1 MKKRKLIVISE
12 DALVYE
18 DTKTLMELP
27 TFSSI
32 WGRAAF
38 IDRVKSI
45 YPTVTYPC
53 HTTMQTGLYPDRHGV
68 VNNEQAILGE
78 RSSKWVHFRRSIAGE
93 TIFDWAKAAG
103 MTTAAVFWPV
113 TGCDPA
119 IDYLV
124 DEYWPQEGES
134 TIECF
139 RASGS
144 SDEVIE
150 KVVQPN
156 RHLVEGKHRL
166 HPYADEFVNACAC
179 SMIREFRPD
188 LLMIHPANIDG
199 YRHQSGVFSPKV
211 THALHEIDMWLCD
224 LMKACEDAGVL
235 EDTDFVITSDHGQMN
250 ITRTVSPNVVL
261 AENGLIDVDGD
272 GKIKSMR
279 AFCKSTALSSLVY
292 VTDPTAR
299 DEVYALLCGMRDE
312 GIYGISRVFTREE
325 AQTEERLAGDFEF
338 VLESDGFSS
347 FTNDWVRPIVRS
359 LDTGDYR
366 FGRATHGHLPEK
378 GPQPTLIAFG
388 PHIKA
393 GAHLAEGRIVDDA
406 PTFARILG
414 IEPPIGL
421 DGRAVTEIIRDEE

>member
-1 MKKRKLIVISE
+1 MKRKWHIQKRILVTLICLTCAILLAVALAFNLSMRGYIRSRVSSQLTSISE
-12 DALVYE
+12 TISE
-18 DTKTLMELP
+18 ERRTGP
-27 TFSSI
+27 H
-32 WGRAAF
+32 
-38 IDRVKSI
+38 DREEGKRFDER
-45 YPTVTYPC
+45 
-53 HTTMQTGLYPDRHGV
+53 PDRITGARGS
-68 VNNEQAILGE
+68 AIL
-78 RSSKWVHFRRSIAGE
+78 
-93 TIFDWAKAAG
+93 
-103 MTTAAVFWPV
+103 
-113 TGCDPA
+113 
-119 IDYLV
+119 L
-124 DEYWPQEGES
+124 
-134 TIECF
+134 
-139 RASGS
+139 
-144 SDEVIE
+144 
-150 KVVQPN
+150 
-156 RHLVEGKHRL
+156 
-166 HPYADEFVNACAC
+166 
-179 SMIREFRPD
+179 
-188 LLMIHPANIDG
+188 
-199 YRHQSGVFSPKV
+199 
-211 THALHEIDMWLCD
+211 
-224 LMKACEDAGVL
+224 
-235 EDTDFVITSDHGQMN
+235 
-250 ITRTVSPNVVL
+250 
-261 AENGLIDVDGD
+261 DGD